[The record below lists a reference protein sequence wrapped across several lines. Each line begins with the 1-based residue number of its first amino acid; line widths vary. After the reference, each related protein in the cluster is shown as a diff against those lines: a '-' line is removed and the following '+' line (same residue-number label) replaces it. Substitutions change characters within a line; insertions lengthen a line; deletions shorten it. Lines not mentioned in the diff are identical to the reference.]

1 MKINNNNIIFVTLS
15 LGILMLSF
23 QSTVNKP
30 VQTKPTEKP
39 FLIVGEMPRFPGGKM
54 ALNRYISEHLTYPF
68 EAMKYNIHG
77 KVNVEFVVEKD
88 GSLIQVTTVG
98 PKLGYGLEEQ
108 AVKIFSNMPKWIPGK
123 QDGKVVPVYQMIPII
138 FSN

>member
-1 MKINNNNIIFVTLS
+1 MKLTSKFFGVVFIGLMMSSFTIN
-15 LGILMLSF
+15 
-23 QSTVNKP
+23 TVYHHS
-30 VQTKPTEKP
+30 VQTEKP
-39 FLIVGEMPRFPGGKM
+39 FIIVGQMPRFPGGKM
-54 ALNRYISEHLTYPF
+54 ALDRYISDNLVYPF
-68 EAMKYNIHG
+68 EAMKHNIHG

-88 GSLIQVTTVG
+88 GSVVQVRTVG

-108 AVKIFSNMPKWIPGK
+108 AVKLFSNMPKWIPGK

>member
-1 MKINNNNIIFVTLS
+1 MKISNKIFITFF
-15 LGILMLSF
+15 LGMLLLSF
-23 QSTVNKP
+23 TEQVNKP

-68 EAMKYNIHG
+68 EAMKHNIHG

-88 GSLIQVTTVG
+88 GSLVQVRTVG

>member
-1 MKINNNNIIFVTLS
+1 MKINSKNIIFVTLS

-68 EAMKYNIHG
+68 EAMKHNIHG

-88 GSLIQVTTVG
+88 GSLIQVRTVG